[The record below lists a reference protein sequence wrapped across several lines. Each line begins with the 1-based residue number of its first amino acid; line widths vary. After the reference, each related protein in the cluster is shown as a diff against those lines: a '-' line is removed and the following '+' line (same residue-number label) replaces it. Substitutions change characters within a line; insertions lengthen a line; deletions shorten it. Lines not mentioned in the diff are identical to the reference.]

1 MLIIGLVLILAAAL
15 VGFGAVYDG
24 GESATVEVFGVS
36 VDTTVG
42 GVFLAGAAT
51 MLVLLLGLWLLTSS
65 MGRARRKRAERKE
78 IKRRHRDSVAR
89 LEEERTQLRAENE
102 RLNERLGTTGG
113 TAADSDPVTGTTG
126 TGHVT
131 GADGSDTHG
140 SDTHGSETYDTT
152 RTDHERGLHA
162 RHETDVRDPD
172 RTATGRPRD
181 GQL

>member
-24 GESATVEVFGVS
+24 GEAATVEVFGVS

-113 TAADSDPVTGTTG
+113 TAADSDPVSGTTG
-126 TGHVT
+126 TGQVT

-140 SDTHGSETYDTT
+140 SQTYDTT
-152 RTDHERGLHA
+152 GTNHERGLHA
-162 RHETDVRDPD
+162 RQETDVRDAD